1 MVLQK
6 GMDLLIRINR
16 PLVVLL
22 KYIALWTLAL
32 MMFLTFVDV
41 LGRYVFNSPFP
52 GANEL
57 IQFMMGIVVTFSV
70 VYTAHQKSHIG
81 VDLVINRF
89 QVRTR
94 KLIGCITSFLSFC
107 IFIFITWQAIVSI
120 SDEFHSNLTSA
131 TLYIPVYPFI
141 AVAAFG
147 FVILCL
153 VLLADFLGLFS
164 EVIAKWTR

>member
-1 MVLQK
+1 MVLQR
-6 GMDLLIRINR
+6 GTDLLNRINQ
-16 PLVVLL
+16 PLVALL

-41 LGRYVFNSPFP
+41 VGRYVFNSPFP
-52 GANEL
+52 GATEL

-81 VDLVINRF
+81 VDLVINRLYGGTK
-89 QVRTR
+89 R
-94 KLIGCITSFLSFC
+94 LIRLVTSFLSFC
-107 IFIFITWQAIVSI
+107 LFIFITWQAIVSI

-141 AVAAFG
+141 ATAAFG
-147 FVILCL
+147 FVVLCL
-153 VLLADFLGLFS
+153 ILLADFLSLLS

>member
-6 GMDLLIRINR
+6 VADLLIRINQ
-16 PLVVLL
+16 PLVTLL

-41 LGRYVFNSPFP
+41 LGRYVFNSPVP
-52 GANEL
+52 GAGEL
-57 IQFMMGIVVTFSV
+57 IQFMMGIFVTFSV

-89 QVRTR
+89 NKNTR
-94 KLIGCITSFLSFC
+94 KIIGCITSFISLF
-107 IFIFITWQAIVSI
+107 IFIFITWQTIVSI

-131 TLYIPVYPFI
+131 VLYIPVYPFI
-141 AVAAFG
+141 AASAFG

-153 VLLADFLGLFS
+153 VLLADFIGLFS
-164 EVIAKWTR
+164 EVTA